1 MGNRLFLRSCGRPG
15 GGSSGSKSGPAG
27 VGGWFWGK
35 APQRSARL
43 HKGAGPRPLGR
54 WSGLAWIGPLALLIA
69 PAQAQ
74 DPVQHHL
81 FTYRGSGARAGLGS
95 ALLTLP
101 DLDGDSY
108 REFALASPGS
118 FSNQRGRVEVCSG
131 RTGKV
136 LLQIDGEPGADG
148 LGDRFGAALA
158 LMPDLDGDGWP
169 ELAVGAPLDDDGGSQ
184 SGAISVHSLSDGAL
198 LARLAG
204 PGLEARSG
212 ERLACPGD
220 LNADG
225 IADLVSASAHS
236 AQVRAWS
243 GAWIAAIAAGQNPV
257 GAPLLWSHTGA
268 ADTQLGR
275 GLVALGDLDLDGT
288 PDLAVGA
295 PFDGPPEAR
304 PGRLWLLSGR
314 NGVVLG
320 SLAGAAPGDRFGES
334 LAGPGDLDGDGRAE
348 LAVGAPGALGRRG
361 RVAVLRGQAL
371 AQLAQGG
378 GGAALELWSRQ
389 GDSVGEG
396 LGAALS
402 GGGDLNG
409 DGIGDLAA
417 ASLWFGLTGSQA
429 RVALWSGQG
438 GLALGAY
445 LGPSAAGRF
454 GLGLDLAGDVNGDG
468 SADLLIGVPYEG
480 AAAEGR
486 ASLLSGQALRLAASA
501 HLIAVDSGGQSLFS
515 LDAGPANAGLVYF
528 VLGSASGSA
537 PGTPTGAG
545 TVPLNLDWYTYYTLG
560 GSSELI
566 TFNGVLDSTGRA
578 QARVELPPGSSS
590 VLTQLSLT
598 YAWVGLDI
606 TAPGLPL
613 SQFSNTVPLGF
624 VENQCSATSLAQDC
638 NRNGIKDSCDLAQGT
653 SYDCNG
659 NGLPDECDLASGTS
673 LDLDQDHLPDECQH
687 VVFVDR
693 AATGANDGSSWT
705 NAFVDLRAVLDT
717 ATPYTQV
724 WVREGRYTTNSAPF
738 AGSPAF
744 VLGDRV
750 GLYGGFAG
758 GETSIYQRN
767 IAAHPTVLDA
777 DLLGNDAPGFQG
789 FEENN
794 WSVLVVGTKVQRDAV
809 LDGFTLRGG
818 NSSGLAGCA
827 KWAVYFAACEGGAV
841 YTMGS
846 PTIRRC
852 RFVENFG
859 GHHGGAVYTTAAPL
873 FIDCLFEDNFALQGG
888 ALYGDI
894 GAAPEFLR
902 CRLIGNSALEG
913 GGLYSRGA
921 SSDGVTLQGCLLSG
935 NQATVLGGAV
945 LALDVGITLGHCT
958 VVGNSSVQVA
968 GGVWASPLAKPRIH
982 NSILWDNGDQSG
994 QGFAANLTAGA
1005 ALTLG
1010 HCTVAGWIP
1019 GLPGTNVDALHP
1031 LFVDGLGPDGLA
1043 WSGDENPALASGS
1056 PALDGGSTAE
1066 VPFDVY
1072 DLDRDGDV
1080 LERLPFDLLGKARF
1094 VDLPGAPNS
1103 GLTLPGYGFSDRGAV
1118 ERQD

>member
-1 MGNRLFLRSCGRPG
+1 MRAGRL
-15 GGSSGSKSGPAG
+15 SGP
-27 VGGWFWGK
+27 
-35 APQRSARL
+35 L
-43 HKGAGPRPLGR
+43 GAWL
-54 WSGLAWIGPLALLIA
+54 LALLLA

-81 FTYRGSGARAGLGS
+81 FTFRGSGARAGLGS

-101 DLDGDSY
+101 DLDGDSF
-108 REFALASPGS
+108 REFALATPGS

-148 LGDRFGAALA
+148 LGDRFGASLA
-158 LMPDLDGDGWP
+158 LMPDLDGDGTP

-212 ERLACPGD
+212 ERLSCPGD
-220 LNADG
+220 LNGDG
-225 IADLVSASAHS
+225 RPDLVSASAHS

-268 ADTQLGR
+268 ADSHLGR
-275 GLVALGDLDLDGT
+275 SLIALGDLDQDGT

-314 NGVVLG
+314 TGVALA
-320 SLAGAAPGDRFGES
+320 SLPGAAPGDRFGES
-334 LAGPGDLDGDGRAE
+334 LAGPGDLDGDGQPE

-361 RVAVLRGQAL
+361 RVAVQRGQAL

-389 GDSVGEG
+389 GGTVGEG
-396 LGAALS
+396 LGAALA

-409 DGIGDLAA
+409 DGLGDLAA
-417 ASLWFGLTGSQA
+417 TSLWFGLTGSQA

-438 GLALGAY
+438 GAALGAY
-445 LGPSAAGRF
+445 LGPSAAGRY
-454 GLGLDLAGDVNGDG
+454 GLGLDFSADVNGDG
-468 SADLLIGVPYEG
+468 SADVLIGVPYEG
-480 AAAEGR
+480 AASEGR
-486 ASLLSGQALRLAASA
+486 VSLLSGRSLRLAASA

-515 LDAGPANAGLVYF
+515 LDAGPANAGLFYF
-528 VLGSASGSA
+528 VLGSASGSG

-566 TFNGVLDSTGRA
+566 TFNGVLDSSGRA
-578 QARVELPPGSSS
+578 QARVELLPGSSS

-598 YAWVGLDI
+598 YAWVGLDV

-613 SQFSNTVPLGF
+613 SQFSNPVPLGF
-624 VENQCSATSLAQDC
+624 VEDQCSATSLAQDC

-673 LDLDQDHLPDECQH
+673 LDLDQDHLPDECQQ
-687 VVFVDR
+687 VFYVDR
-693 AATGANDGSSWT
+693 AATGNNDGSSWT
-705 NAFVDLRAVLDT
+705 NAYVDLRGVLDS
-717 ATPYTQV
+717 AMPYTQV
-724 WVREGRYTTNSAPF
+724 WVREGRYTTGSAPF

-767 IAAHPTVLDA
+767 IEAHPTVLDA
-777 DLLGNDAPGFQG
+777 DLLGNDAPSFQA
-789 FEENN
+789 FDENN
-794 WSVLVVGTKVQRDAV
+794 WSVLVVGTQVRRDAV

-827 KWAVYFAACEGGAV
+827 KWAVYFAACEGGAI

-888 ALYGDI
+888 ALYADI

-921 SSDGVTLQGCLLSG
+921 SSDGLTLQGCLLSG
-935 NQATVLGGAV
+935 NQAAELGGAV

-958 VVGNSSVQVA
+958 VVGNRSVQAA

-1010 HCTVAGWIP
+1010 HSTVAGWIP
-1019 GLPGTNVDALHP
+1019 GLPGTAVDALPP
-1031 LFVDGLGPDGLA
+1031 LFVDPLGPDGLS
-1043 WSGDENPALASGS
+1043 WSGDENPALANGS
-1056 PALDGGSTAE
+1056 AALDAGSTAE

-1094 VDLPGAPNS
+1094 VDLPAAPNS
-1103 GLTLPGYGFSDRGAV
+1103 GLTLPGYGFSDRGAF
-1118 ERQD
+1118 ERQN